1 MENNFSE
8 LFYNLTIRPARGFN
22 QAKERKPWI
31 FLVAIVILAEIST
44 ATGASLFV
52 SSFTGV
58 GRIAFF
64 SNLLLIIACLTFFW
78 VINVGILHFFAEVW
92 GKRGKAIDLFLTL
105 GLALFPFIFFSPFS
119 LIVEGLGRGRIFF
132 QFISIVILLVWSFSL
147 ALAAIKE
154 VYSSSTF
161 EALLI
166 VLTPIILFIV
176 LSAVIPLG
184 LILLTVISLP
194 L

>member
-8 LFYNLTIRPARGFN
+8 LFYDLTIRPARGFN

-31 FLVAIVILAEIST
+31 FLIAIVIFSEISI
-44 ATGASLFV
+44 ATGVSLFV

-64 SNLLLIIACLTFFW
+64 SNLLLTIVCLTLFW

-92 GKRGKAIDLFLTL
+92 GKRGKAIDLFITL
-105 GLALFPFIFFSPFS
+105 GLALFPFIFFSPLS
-119 LIVEGLGRGRIFF
+119 LIGEGLSRGRIFF

-161 EALLI
+161 EAFLI
-166 VLTPIILFIV
+166 LLTPIILFIV
-176 LSAVIPLG
+176 LSAVIPVG
-184 LILLTVISLP
+184 LILLTVISPP